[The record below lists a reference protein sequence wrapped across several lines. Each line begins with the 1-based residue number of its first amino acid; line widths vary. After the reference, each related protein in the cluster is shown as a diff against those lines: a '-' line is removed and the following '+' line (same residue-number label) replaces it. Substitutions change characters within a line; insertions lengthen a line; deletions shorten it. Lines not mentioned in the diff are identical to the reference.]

1 MYDTERRQFVRIPL
15 NVPVKFTLLSSES
28 GARVGAAFTG
38 KTHNIGAGGI
48 LVAGDMPPVEDVTA
62 LIVQRLV
69 LVGQI
74 DLPDDPDPVWFLGR
88 VAWIEDIDTDEG
100 TCTLGVMFKELTQL
114 DRDRIYQFVIRSTM
128 M

>member
-15 NVPVKFTLLSSES
+15 SVPVRFTLLSTES
-28 GARVGAAFTG
+28 GARLGSTFSG

-48 LVAGDMPPVEDVTA
+48 LVAGEMPPVEDVTA

-69 LVGQI
+69 LAGQL
-74 DLPDDPDPVWFLGR
+74 DLPDDPEPVRFLGR
-88 VAWIEDIDTDEG
+88 VAWIEDIDTDDG